1 MQKHP
6 RRKDWKYS
14 YIRSHLPVS
23 LSSSQSS
30 AMSNAYFVFYESVWP
45 LFKMSLSPYSLNH
58 NYLVQ
63 WRYTIYHEIKFINP
77 IKIVQYESHTTITSN
92 LMFIIWISNT
102 AFITSKDIYLEVKS
116 QTAKGSE
123 SEEKVKSL
131 FMKVKESEKAVLK
144 FNIETYLQ

>member
-1 MQKHP
+1 
-6 RRKDWKYS
+6 
-14 YIRSHLPVS
+14 
-23 LSSSQSS
+23 
-30 AMSNAYFVFYESVWP
+30 
-45 LFKMSLSPYSLNH
+45 
-58 NYLVQ
+58 
-63 WRYTIYHEIKFINP
+63 
-77 IKIVQYESHTTITSN
+77 
-92 LMFIIWISNT
+92 MFIIWISNT